1 MAVHDSFS
9 DRLFQDLLK
18 AFRHHPTDGQSTA
31 LGRIAN
37 FIARSGSGDTYL
49 LKGYAGTGKTSIIGA
64 LVQALPKHKVKT
76 VLMAPT
82 GRAAK
87 VMAGYSGKPAYTI
100 HRKIYRP
107 KMTDGPGFSFSL
119 SPNKHTNT
127 LFIVDEASMISD
139 AAPNDLF
146 GGTQNLLSDLIA
158 FVAAGTNCRMLLVG
172 DLAQLP
178 PVGQTLS
185 PALDIRKLSGYYQLR
200 AGHFELTEV
209 VRQEKDS
216 GILANATLLR
226 QGLAANTL
234 DFRFQ
239 THYPDVKRISGIEL
253 GERLAEAYSSQGPED
268 VIVVTRSNR
277 AANQYNRQIRFGG
290 MWFEEEINAGDYLMS
305 VKNNYFWL
313 EEGSEAGFIA
323 NGDMLRI
330 KRISGFEERYGF
342 RFAKV
347 EVEMTDYPDQPALE
361 VKVILDSLYTEA
373 PALTREQSQQL
384 YREVAAGYAG
394 SGGRSAI
401 NAQVMNDPYYQALQ
415 IKFAYAVTCHKAQ
428 GGQWK
433 EVFVDA
439 GYLTEEMINVEF
451 IRWLYTAI
459 TRATEK
465 LYLVN
470 FPLRFFEDEN

>member
-1 MAVHDSFS
+1 MHDSFS
-9 DRLFQDLLK
+9 ERLFQDLIK
-18 AFRHHPTDGQSTA
+18 AFQHKPTNGQSTV
-31 LGRIAN
+31 LGRISN
-37 FIARSGSGDTYL
+37 FIARSGPGDTYL
-49 LKGYAGTGKTSIIGA
+49 LKGYAGTGKTTIIGA
-64 LVQALPKHKVKT
+64 LVQILPKYKVKT
-76 VLMAPT
+76 VLLAPT

-87 VMAGYSGKPAYTI
+87 VMAGYSGKPAHTI

-107 KMTDGPGFSFSL
+107 RLTDGPGFSFSL
-119 SPNKHTNT
+119 TPNKHTNT

-139 AAPNDLF
+139 STPNDLF
-146 GGTQNLLSDLIA
+146 GGAQNLLSDLIA
-158 FVAAGTNCRMLLVG
+158 FVNAGANCRMLLVG

-178 PVGQTLS
+178 PIGQTLS
-185 PALDIRKLSGYYQLR
+185 PALDIRKLSGYYRLR

-209 VRQEKDS
+209 VRQEKGS

-226 QGLAANTL
+226 QCLAANKT
-234 DFRFQ
+234 DFRFL
-239 THYPDVKRISGIEL
+239 THFPDVEIISGIEL
-253 GERLAEAYSSQGPED
+253 GEKLTEAYHARGPEE

-277 AANQYNRQIRFGG
+277 AANQYNRQIRFSG

-313 EEGSEAGFIA
+313 EEGSQAGFIA
-323 NGDMLRI
+323 NGDMVRI

-342 RFAKV
+342 RFANL
-347 EVEMTDYPDQPALE
+347 EVVMTDYPEQPAIEL
-361 VKVILDSLYTEA
+361 KVILDSLYTEA
-373 PALTREQSQQL
+373 PALTRDQSLHL
-384 YREVAAGYAG
+384 YREVAADHADL
-394 SGGRSAI
+394 GGRSAI
-401 NAQVMNDPYYQALQ
+401 NARVMTDPFYQALQ

-439 GYLTEEMINVEF
+439 GYLTEEMINVEL

-470 FPLRFFEDEN
+470 FPGRFLEEEN